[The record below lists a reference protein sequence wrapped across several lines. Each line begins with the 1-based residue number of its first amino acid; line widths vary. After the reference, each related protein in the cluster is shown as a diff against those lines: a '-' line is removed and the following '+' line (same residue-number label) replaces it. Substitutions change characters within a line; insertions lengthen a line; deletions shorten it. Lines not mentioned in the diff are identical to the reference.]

1 MARAAGFVHFTV
13 GFDADTS
20 RRVVAPQHC
29 VIAFPLRGQKSKH
42 HSALFTLRAV
52 REEEIPRDPNVQGPV
67 ANHLRYKPPDERKA
81 IPGADEYVEFELLS
95 RAHEKPSQQPLRIAM
110 GAARMNEE
118 SGHKEFV
125 RIDLG
130 QCIAFIAT
138 DVIDDPK
145 SGQRLVQNRWWMCIE
160 TLRLLC
166 TVNRIDCSALDKPS
180 STPLEWV
187 ICLVDTRA
195 PINKKEQP
203 QEPPEKNINELME
216 FIDGGHG
223 GGGRHAGRA
232 MMTPALAPTPP
243 AATPAA
249 TIAAAGDAIG
259 KGERQARSRK
269 KKGGKDKD
277 MPEAAAQPGGC
288 AGGRE
293 ETYRQPKF
301 DGTSILNSGGDSAVD
316 VFAAVD
322 GCDGS
327 HDPMMEECEIRP
339 STSTIGGSGPAAA
352 YLPAVGARKAEAL
365 EDPLDFE
372 LMDELLRK
380 YNRLQESSQR
390 LEQDT
395 KVAVVREL
403 LEVLDELERAGAS
416 LTESESTKASQMVR
430 AVAAK
435 FEAKLRGLGL
445 RRVEALGRPFDP
457 RLHRAVE
464 RSALGGGSL
473 LNVDFVAES
482 PELPTQLEEVTEE
495 LESGWVLGDV
505 VVRPALVATGR
516 HGPEEA

>member
-1 MARAAGFVHFTV
+1 M
-13 GFDADTS
+13 
-20 RRVVAPQHC
+20 
-29 VIAFPLRGQKSKH
+29 
-42 HSALFTLRAV
+42 
-52 REEEIPRDPNVQGPV
+52 
-67 ANHLRYKPPDERKA
+67 
-81 IPGADEYVEFELLS
+81 
-95 RAHEKPSQQPLRIAM
+95 
-110 GAARMNEE
+110 
-118 SGHKEFV
+118 
-125 RIDLG
+125 
-130 QCIAFIAT
+130 
-138 DVIDDPK
+138 
-145 SGQRLVQNRWWMCIE
+145 
-160 TLRLLC
+160 
-166 TVNRIDCSALDKPS
+166 
-180 STPLEWV
+180 
-187 ICLVDTRA
+187 
-195 PINKKEQP
+195 
-203 QEPPEKNINELME
+203 
-216 FIDGGHG
+216 
-223 GGGRHAGRA
+223 

-249 TIAAAGDAIG
+249 TIAAAGDAIATVG
-259 KGERQARSRK
+259 KAERQARSRK

-277 MPEAAAQPGGC
+277 MPETAAQLGGC

-293 ETYRQPKF
+293 EADRQPKF
-301 DGTSILNSGGDSAVD
+301 DGTSILNCRGDSAVD
-316 VFAAVD
+316 VFLAVD
-322 GCDGS
+322 GCES

-339 STSTIGGSGPAAA
+339 STSTIGGSGPAAS

-445 RRVEALGRPFDP
+445 RRVEALRRPFDP

-464 RSALGGGSL
+464 RSATVGGTL